1 MIDKLFRMEPY
12 LYENLYFREDD
23 DDEDEDEESARV
35 RRSAEFNATTNEK
48 QGKVMKFLLKFEMEL
63 KKIYLD

>member
-1 MIDKLFRMEPY
+1 M
-12 LYENLYFREDD
+12 YFREDDED

>member
-1 MIDKLFRMEPY
+1 M
-12 LYENLYFREDD
+12 YFREDD